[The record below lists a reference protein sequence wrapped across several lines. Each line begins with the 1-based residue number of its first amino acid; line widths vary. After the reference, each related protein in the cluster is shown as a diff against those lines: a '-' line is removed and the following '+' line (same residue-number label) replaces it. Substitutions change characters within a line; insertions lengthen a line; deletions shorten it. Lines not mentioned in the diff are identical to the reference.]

1 MELKEILSI
10 SKLPGLF
17 QIKASRDN
25 GLIVTPLG
33 ENKSKFVSSRQHMF
47 TPLENITIYT
57 EDSNIELK
65 DVFQSMKASK
75 QACPE
80 SKAADA
86 DFRAYFTEVVPNHD
100 QQRVYIS
107 DIKKIV
113 KWFTQLD
120 AHNLFAEEEKPEK
133 KSGTKKK
140 KESKATGKTK
150 EAKKK

>member
-57 EDSNIELK
+57 EDASVELK
-65 DVFQSMKASK
+65 EVFQAMKSGK
-75 QACPE
+75 KACPE
-80 SKAADA
+80 NKASDA
-86 DFRAYFTEVVPNHD
+86 DFRTYFTEVVPNHD

-113 KWFTQLD
+113 KWFNLLD
-120 AHNLFAEEEKPEK
+120 AHNLFVEEKKEKKAEK
-133 KSGTKKK
+133 KSTAKETKAKVKSKEEKKK
-140 KESKATGKTK
+140 
-150 EAKKK
+150 

>member
-75 QACPE
+75 QACPDN
-80 SKAADA
+80 KATDG
-86 DFRAYFTEVVPNHD
+86 DFRAYFTDVVPNHD

-113 KWFTQLD
+113 KWYTQLD

-133 KSGTKKK
+133 KSGTKQK